1 MGSNENETAHID
13 KTNTVFLL
21 DKALIVHI
29 TSYVN
34 KAIINLGVDLDV
46 IPDPHHLCD
55 HIVEALQIMKSAVE
69 EEISGDLGV

>member
-34 KAIINLGVDLDV
+34 KVIINLGVDLDV

-55 HIVEALQIMKSAVE
+55 HMVEALQMMKSAAE
-69 EEISGDLGV
+69 EKCSADLNV